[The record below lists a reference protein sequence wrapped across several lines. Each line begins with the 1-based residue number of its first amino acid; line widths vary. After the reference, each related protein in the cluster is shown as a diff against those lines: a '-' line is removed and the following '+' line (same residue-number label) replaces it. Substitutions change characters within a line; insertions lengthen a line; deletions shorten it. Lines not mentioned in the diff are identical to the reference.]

1 MTGLARLAEVG
12 DYFLGGAFVLLHD
25 FFGGRGGIEDEV
37 GDADVDVGL
46 DGLYA
51 FVDGACCGCATMD

>member
-1 MTGLARLAEVG
+1 MTGLAKLAEVG
-12 DYFLGGAFVLLHD
+12 DYFLGGAFVLFDD
-25 FFGGRGGIEDEV
+25 FFGGGGGIEDEV

-51 FVDGACCGCATMD
+51 FVNGAGSGRPTMH